1 LFMKWK
7 MKQSLGNPFFLSR
20 NIYYGIRTYDV
31 GSLPDN
37 WRFAISVYALCAWS
51 EASGCREP

>member
-1 LFMKWK
+1 MKWK